1 MTNSDL
7 EFDVMRLASSPIS
20 KSELWRKTNSQ
31 KQDVFNVIDRL
42 VNAGNMHLTK
52 EGNKHLVVTVHSDTD
67 DITWNGILKYQKE
80 QLHETVLLLADHKKL
95 FKKTKTKTYHEG
107 QLVYQ
112 YKINFPK
119 IPKAVNQV
127 TNGISVP
134 IKKEITTNLMTFS
147 MQIDYLMQHLIK
159 FQYALSFKII
169 TARKAKSRIERVQAI
184 ITKEIN
190 RVMSDHPKD
199 HEGLAQF
206 IQLQTRTWNVNV

>member
-1 MTNSDL
+1 
-7 EFDVMRLASSPIS
+7 MRLASSPIS
-20 KSELWRKTNSQ
+20 KSELFRKTSSQ
-31 KQDVFNVIDRL
+31 KQDVFNVIERL
-42 VNAGNMHLTK
+42 VNTGNMHLTK
-52 EGNKHLVVTVHSDTD
+52 EGNKHLVVTVHSDAD
-67 DITWNGILKYQKE
+67 DITWNGILKYQKD

-112 YKINFPK
+112 YR
-119 IPKAVNQV
+119 A
-127 TNGISVP
+127 
-134 IKKEITTNLMTFS
+134 IKKEITSDLITFS
-147 MQIDYLMQHLIK
+147 TQIDYLMQHLIK

-199 HEGLAQF
+199 DEGLAQY
-206 IQLQTRTWNVNV
+206 IQLQTRTWNINV

>member
-7 EFDVMRLASSPIS
+7 EFEVMRLASSPIS
-20 KSELWRKTNSQ
+20 KSELFRKTSSQ

-42 VNAGNMHLTK
+42 VNTGNMHLTE
-52 EGNKHLVVTVHSDTD
+52 EGNKHIVVTVHSDTD

-112 YKINFPK
+112 YRAIN
-119 IPKAVNQV
+119 
-127 TNGISVP
+127 
-134 IKKEITTNLMTFS
+134 KELWSDLLTFS

-199 HEGLAQF
+199 DEGLAQY
-206 IQLQTRTWNVNV
+206 IQLQTRTWNINV

>member
-1 MTNSDL
+1 LTNSDL
-7 EFDVMRLASSPIS
+7 EFNILRLASSPIS

-31 KQDVFNVIDRL
+31 KQDVFSVIDRL
-42 VNAGNMHLTK
+42 VNTGNMHLTK

-67 DITWNGILKYQKE
+67 DITWNGILKFQQD
-80 QLHETVLLLADHKKL
+80 QLQVTVSGLQEHKKL
-95 FKKTKTKTYHEG
+95 FKKTKTKTYREG
-107 QLVYQ
+107 NNVYQ
-112 YKINFPK
+112 YKIKFPK

-127 TNGISVP
+127 TNGISIP
-134 IKKEITTNLMTFS
+134 IKKDIMVNLVTFS

-190 RVMSDHPKD
+190 KVMSDHPKD
-199 HEGLAQF
+199 HDGLTQF
-206 IQLQTRTWNVNV
+206 VQLQTRTWNINV